1 MSQPIKR
8 REFIGTM
15 GAGAAALGMSCTQSL
30 ETDPEP
36 KKRPNILW
44 ITCEDISPDL
54 SCYGVPEVSTPNLD
68 RLATQGALYSR
79 AFAHAGVC
87 APARSGLIT
96 SMYPSSIG
104 SNNMRTANGSGK
116 FDFYPDT
123 LPRFG
128 YEVVPPPEVKCF
140 TEYLRAE
147 GYYCTNRTKTDYQFQ
162 PPITAWDRII
172 PFNQGGADWRGRE
185 EGQPFFSVIN
195 FTNTHESQIRVPA
208 GKKSDRDLA
217 SITLPPY
224 YPDTPLVRNDY
235 ACYLDNIEAMD
246 TMAQELLDWLEEDG
260 LAEDTVVFFYGDHGR
275 GLPRAKRWLY
285 DSGTLVPL
293 IIRWPGEIDPG
304 TVNEELVSFID
315 FGATVLSI
323 AGVEVPDYMQGEP
336 FLGDQAAASREYVFG
351 ARDRMDTAYDN
362 IRMVRDKRY
371 KYLRNYMPEKT
382 YAQEIA
388 YMDMM
393 PTMREMRRLNAEGK
407 LKGPEKLFF
416 RETKPLEELYDTV
429 EDPHEI
435 NNLADSAEHRDIL
448 EKLRKVHED
457 WMIETGDK
465 GHISEPDLV
474 ESMWPGGVQP
484 VTAEPS
490 FISSV
495 GPNDTLNIKLK
506 CPTEGASIAYTT
518 DAGDDAHWKLY
529 SRELNLSGPA
539 DLRVRAIRIGFKES
553 PEATFTLK

>member
-1 MSQPIKR
+1 MSHPMKR

-15 GAGAAALGMSCTQSL
+15 SAGAAALGMSCAGGSESEQTSA
-30 ETDPEP
+30 P

-44 ITCEDISPDL
+44 ITTEDISPDL
-54 SCYGVPEVSTPNLD
+54 SCYGVAEVSTPNLD
-68 RLATQGALYSR
+68 RLASQGAKFTR

-96 SMYPSSIG
+96 SMYPSAIG
-104 SNNMRTANGSGK
+104 SNHMRTANSSGR
-116 FDFYPDT
+116 FDYYPDT
-123 LPRFG
+123 LPQYG

-172 PFNQGGADWRGRE
+172 PFNEGGADWRGRG
-185 EGQPFFSVIN
+185 EGQPFFCVIN
-195 FTNTHESQIRVPA
+195 FTNTHESQIRMPA
-208 GKKSDRDLA
+208 GKKSSRDLS
-217 SITLPPY
+217 SINLPPY

-246 TMAQELLDWLEEDG
+246 NMAQEVLDWLEEDG

-293 IIRWPGEIDPG
+293 IIRWPGVIDPG
-304 TVNEELVSFID
+304 TINEELVSFID

-323 AGVEVPDYMQGEP
+323 AGVDVPDYMHGRP
-336 FLGDQAAASREYVFG
+336 FFGNQAAKPREYVFG
-351 ARDRMDTAYDN
+351 ARDRMDTAYDM

-371 KYLRNYMPEKT
+371 KYLRNYQPEKT

-393 PTMREMRRLNAEGK
+393 PTMQEMRRLNAEKK
-407 LKGPEKLFF
+407 LAGPQKLFF
-416 RETKPLEELYDTV
+416 RETKPVEELYDTLN
-429 EDPHEI
+429 DPHEI
-435 NNLADSAEHRDIL
+435 NNLSGLPEYRDTL
-448 EKLRKVHED
+448 ERLRKVHED
-457 WMIETGDK
+457 WMEEVGDK
-465 GHISEPDLV
+465 GFIPEPELV
-474 ESMWPGGVQP
+474 ESMWPGMVQP
-484 VTAEPS
+484 VTAEPR
-490 FISSV
+490 ISALGSQ
-495 GPNDTLNIKLK
+495 GKLTITLR
-506 CPTEGASIAYTT
+506 CATEGASIAYTT
-518 DAGDDAHWKLY
+518 DEDDEAHWNLY
-529 SRELNLSGPA
+529 TAPFTIA
-539 DLRVRAIRIGFKES
+539 DNSTLRARAIRIGYKES
-553 PEATFTLK
+553 PENVR